1 MPGVH
6 DLASY
11 VKRSCGRAT
20 FHASV
25 DVRVG
30 LLSRAEAW
38 ELIRANDGVRPEGL
52 DYDL

>member
-1 MPGVH
+1 MPGLH

-11 VKRSCGRAT
+11 VERGCGRAT

-30 LLSRAEAW
+30 LLSRDEAW
-38 ELIRANDGVRPEGL
+38 G
-52 DYDL
+52 